1 MDDARFSMLFV
12 CTGNQC
18 RSPLAA
24 VITRSMTAGLPVE
37 VSSAGTMALPPTPSP
52 PETLLAASSLG
63 YQLGDHRST
72 PITEVDPASFDL
84 VIGFE
89 LQHIATAL
97 VDYEADRTKTFL
109 LRQLGNSFEQSSAG
123 PRGNRVARARA
134 LVAEA
139 NERRGTTP
147 PGLADMIADP
157 LGRSARIHMETA
169 RTIDA
174 LCRTLVTRLFQRL
187 D

>member
-1 MDDARFSMLFV
+1 MEAARFSILFV

-24 VITRSMTAGLPVE
+24 IITRSLSTGLPVE

-63 YQLGDHRST
+63 YELGDHRSR
-72 PITEVDPASFDL
+72 PITEVEPTSFDL

-89 LQHIATAL
+89 LQHVATAV
-97 VDYEADRTKTFL
+97 VDHDTDRTKTFL
-109 LRQLGNSFEQSSAG
+109 LRQLVNSLRQPADEH
-123 PRGNRVARARA
+123 RGDQIAVARA

-139 NERRGTTP
+139 SERRGTTP

-157 LGRSARIHMETA
+157 IGRSARTHMETT
-169 RTIDA
+169 RIIDG
-174 LCRTLVTRLFQRL
+174 LCRALVTRLFPK
-187 D
+187 DD